1 MGYWR
6 GNTRRAA
13 LPADRGSVPGA
24 SRWGPEPSGLCRRPC
39 RHDHGGFGSAHVA
52 PVPAREQAHEAS
64 SRVSYTRGPSRN
76 RTRGANAAARPLSP
90 AHLREI
96 LPVCVAGRTLPARK
110 RVSLMQQIRRLA
122 GVGTL
127 IAPPRRPRM
136 RSRFKAMC
144 TLRAPHWA
152 PLVSILELLRQS
164 ADVLDGWPLP
174 DSDRD
179 RPSNRERIKG
189 PPARHGC
196 SAA

>member
-1 MGYWR
+1 MAR
-6 GNTRRAA
+6 DFVRAEA
-13 LPADRGSVPGA
+13 GQGLGRLAGDRSLPGFVGDPADTTMGDSGVPTWLRSQRASKLMRLPRGSATEGA
-24 SRWGPEPSGLCRRPC
+24 
-39 RHDHGGFGSAHVA
+39 
-52 PVPAREQAHEAS
+52 
-64 SRVSYTRGPSRN
+64 SRN
-76 RTRGANAAARPLSP
+76 RTRGAIAAAGPPSP
-90 AHLREI
+90 AHLRNI
-96 LPVCVAGRTLPARK
+96 LPISVEGRTPPARK

-144 TLRAPHWA
+144 RLRAPHWA

-196 SAA
+196 SSA